1 MKLQAGYEDKWKN
14 FKEGSVIM
22 WFHFWKTTLAAV
34 LRADW
39 YREMEEGKA
48 IL

>member
-1 MKLQAGYEDKWKN
+1 MSTSGRILRKGVSFCDFTFERI
-14 FKEGSVIM
+14 FV
-22 WFHFWKTTLAAV
+22 AAV